1 MPIASMEEMRKKEEE
16 EKDGSKRNFNGGEK
30 SGLSLQA
37 PPDEDKDAFKKIQQ
51 LASAGNSGPLPD
63 NHVVVT
69 VYRDGFTVG
78 DGPFRPLSDPL
89 NKKFMDDMAAGR
101 SPPELQG
108 KDEEPLHVAVHDKR
122 GEDYKGPPAPAREN
136 FSGEGNTL
144 GGSSSSAAPTVEA
157 GQGSVQVDES
167 KPKTKV
173 QIRFHDG
180 QKKAQEF
187 NQEQTVGDLRRFCEQ
202 CVGGQAMAIKGGFP
216 PKPITDDSMT
226 LKDAGLCGAAVTVM
240 PA

>member
-1 MPIASMEEMRKKEEE
+1 MPFASMDDIRKKEEE
-16 EKDGSKRNFNGGEK
+16 DKKATQSYAGGDK
-30 SGLSLQA
+30 SGLAIQN
-37 PPDEDKDAFKKIQQ
+37 PGDEDAFKKMQQ
-51 LASAGNSGPLPD
+51 LASTGAGSAGPLPA

-89 NKKFMDDMAAGR
+89 NKKFMDDMASGR
-101 SPPELQG
+101 SPEELQG
-108 KDEEPLHVAVHDKR
+108 SSEEPVHVAVQDKR
-122 GEDYKGPPAPAREN
+122 GEDYKGPPAPARVN

-167 KPKTKV
+167 KPKTKI

-216 PKPITDDSMT
+216 PKPITDNSMT

>member
-1 MPIASMEEMRKKEEE
+1 MPFASMDDIRKKEEE
-16 EKDGSKRNFNGGEK
+16 DKKATQSYAGGDK
-30 SGLSLQA
+30 SGLAIQN
-37 PPDEDKDAFKKIQQ
+37 PGDEDAFKKMQQ
-51 LASAGNSGPLPD
+51 LASAGAGSAGPLPA

-101 SPPELQG
+101 SPEELQG
-108 KDEEPLHVAVHDKR
+108 SSQEPVHVAVHDKR
-122 GEDYKGPPAPAREN
+122 GEDYKGAPAPARVN

-144 GGSSSSAAPTVEA
+144 GGSSSSAAAPTVEA

-167 KPKTKV
+167 KPKTKI

-216 PKPITDDSMT
+216 PKPITDNSMT